1 MLDYVNLAETLDK
14 VFCLK
19 KAHLELKIKN
29 EEFSNGEN
37 ERMRVNFVGKQSKSW
52 VEF

>member
-19 KAHLELKIKN
+19 KTHLELKIKN
-29 EEFSNGEN
+29 DELKMKE
-37 ERMRVNFVGKQSKSW
+37 
-52 VEF
+52 